1 MAHRAA
7 TDEICVTGGMGN
19 APSSKRR
26 GLVRVSA
33 CCLLAPKDLACQR
46 RLYSKKTGRGSR
58 IMAAA
63 LFVIDDLLNRPTE
76 SYSIVF
82 FHFLILALKVPK
94 GATVLT

>member
-46 RLYSKKTGRGSR
+46 YGCSLCNCS
-58 IMAAA
+58 
-63 LFVIDDLLNRPTE
+63 
-76 SYSIVF
+76 
-82 FHFLILALKVPK
+82 VPK
-94 GATVLT
+94 SRSRWIAFLANIIEGGFRLGSLIMFRYN